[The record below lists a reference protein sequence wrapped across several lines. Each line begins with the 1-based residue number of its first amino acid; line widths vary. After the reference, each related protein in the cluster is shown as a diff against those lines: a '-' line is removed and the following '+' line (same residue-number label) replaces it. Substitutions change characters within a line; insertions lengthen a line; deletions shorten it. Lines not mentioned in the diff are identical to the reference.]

1 MRQAFTA
8 QCMMIGREGGSVNLN
23 LSLNLL
29 LATVPM
35 YGCLFD
41 SHVGMSRGGGCSL
54 VKTDFYASMLIGETG
69 FRSTAFTLDVKSPF
83 SHSYVA
89 SQT

>member
-1 MRQAFTA
+1 MHDDRAG
-8 QCMMIGREGGSVNLN
+8 GRFRKFEFKFEFIISY
-23 LSLNLL
+23 
-29 LATVPM
+29 PM

-41 SHVGMSRGGGCSL
+41 SHVGISRGGGCSL

-83 SHSYVA
+83 SHSLTSKY
-89 SQT
+89 